1 MIACCR
7 DGTSPT
13 PLGVGAI
20 RWACAGDFCH
30 NDAVRTVA
38 FLAVLLSFL
47 AVLSV
52 GRSAPERAARDSWW
66 PVQRAP
72 RGFVTVVV
80 RGIPVPTAAVLT
92 VDMRE
97 EMLSASLAGLAALA
111 VNRGEA
117 DELVWNDTVVQRYGE
132 WKERTVAR
140 LGLEDRGTFTPWELL
155 ERGMRAGWVRGY
167 VAYARDPSGRKAYT
181 EKNAS
186 TDASVNVATGLAGI
200 HRAVL
205 IEESLIPRAEALGL
219 RMLADGRVPMRAEDA
234 AQLSRSAVSM
244 LDPGVQRN
252 RDVAISQQCWVGY
265 GAGPEAWPMIDRLDD
280 LAPAFGWDQGDEAM
294 NTLAVS
300 VRGHSNTASNWV
312 RNQPFLS
319 AGAREARFPSVVGM
333 QASAVDFADHRPC
346 VALVLSDG
354 DNLQW
359 LCGAFWGPGAPRHMP
374 TTPPPGTPPVKPAAY
389 WDHPRHG
396 SFPIGFG
403 ACLSQLSQAAP
414 CVLERIGETQPV
426 GTALIEQFAGYWY
439 PDRFAED
446 TGRREA
452 LFREFMRRLDAQNH
466 RTGAVM
472 TGMLMLHSD
481 TPGAAEARRWIAEG
495 LHPLLG
501 AFVCDYAPYNAGRGR
516 IDWASDGRGGEVPF
530 VTAGYCLWQGMDGKH
545 PGMGGPDAVTDAI
558 VRDAAAS
565 TGPFARWVS
574 VHIWSTHELPDGTK
588 VTGVGAAAALA
599 DRLEARGIRVVR
611 PDELLHRIRRERAAA
626 GR

>member
-1 MIACCR
+1 MRAP
-7 DGTSPT
+7 D
-13 PLGVGAI
+13 AI
-20 RWACAGDFCH
+20 DFCN
-30 NDAVRTVA
+30 NDRVRVVP
-38 FLAVLLSFL
+38 FFVLLVACL
-47 AVLSV
+47 AASWA
-52 GRSAPERAARDSWW
+52 GFSEPAHPAHDSWW
-66 PVQRAP
+66 PKQRAP
-72 RGFVTVVV
+72 RGFVTVRV
-80 RGIPVPTAAVLT
+80 RGVPAPVAASAAVPPVATVASPTAVPALT

-181 EKNAS
+181 SKTAS
-186 TDASVNVATGLAGI
+186 TDESVNVATCLAGI

-219 RMLADGRVPMRAEDA
+219 RMLADGRVPMRVEDV

-265 GAGPEAWPMIDRLDD
+265 GAGAEAWPMIDRLDD

-319 AGAREARFPSVVGM
+319 AGALDARFPPVVGM
-333 QASAVDFADHRPC
+333 QAADVDFADGRPC

-359 LCGAFWGPGAPRHMP
+359 LCGAFWGPGAARHMP
-374 TTPPPGTPPVKPAAY
+374 VTPPPGTPPVKPAAY

-403 ACLSQLSQAAP
+403 ACLSLLSQAAP

-446 TGRREA
+446 TGRREE

-472 TGMLMLHSD
+472 AGMLMLHSD

-495 LHPLLG
+495 LNPLLG

-530 VTAGYCLWQGMDGKH
+530 VTAAYCLWQGMDGKH
-545 PGMGGPDAVTDAI
+545 PGMGGPDAVADAI
-558 VRDAAAS
+558 ARDAAAS

>member
-1 MIACCR
+1 MR
-7 DGTSPT
+7 
-13 PLGVGAI
+13 LL
-20 RWACAGDFCH
+20 
-30 NDAVRTVA
+30 AVPA
-38 FLAVLLSFL
+38 FLL
-47 AVLSV
+47 ACLCGLQG
-52 GRSAPERAARDSWW
+52 GRPAAEGARPASWW
-66 PVQRAP
+66 PAQRAP
-72 RGFVTVVV
+72 RGFVTVRVT
-80 RGIPVPTAAVLT
+80 GIPAPPGSGIAGLA

-132 WKERTVAR
+132 WKQRTAAR

-167 VAYARDPSGRKAYT
+167 VAYARDRSGRKAYT
-181 EKNAS
+181 ATDAA

-219 RMLADGRVPMRAEDA
+219 RMLADGRVPMRPEDA
-234 AQLSRSAVSM
+234 ARLSRSAVSM

-265 GAGPEAWPMIDRLDD
+265 GAGEEGRRMIDRLDD
-280 LAPAFGWDQGDEAM
+280 LAPVFGWDQGDEAL
-294 NTLAVS
+294 NTIAAS
-300 VRGHSNTASNWV
+300 VRGHPNTASNWV

-319 AGAREARFPSVVGM
+319 AGALDARVRPIAGID
-333 QASAVDFADHRPC
+333 ASSIDLEDPRPC

-359 LCGAFWGPGAPRHMP
+359 LCGAFWGPGAPPAMP
-374 TTPPPGTPPVKPAAY
+374 ATPPPGTPPSRPVVY

-396 SFPIGFG
+396 TFPIGFG
-403 ACLSQLSQAAP
+403 ACLSQLAQAAP
-414 CVLERIGETQPV
+414 CVLDRIAETQPV

-439 PDRFAED
+439 PDRFAEA

-452 LFREFMRRLDAQNH
+452 LFREFMRRLDAQDH

-472 TGMLMLHSD
+472 AGMLMLHSD
-481 TPGAAEARRWIAEG
+481 TPGAAEARRWIAEE

-516 IDWASDGRGGEVPF
+516 IDWAPDGRGDEVPF
-530 VTAGYCLWQGMDGKH
+530 VTAAYCLWQGADARS
-545 PGMGGPDAVTDAI
+545 PGMGGPDAVADAI
-558 VRDAAAS
+558 VHDAAA
-565 TGPFARWVS
+565 GADRFRRWVS
-574 VHIWSTHELPDGTK
+574 VHIWSTHVLPDGTK

-599 DRLEARGIRVVR
+599 DRLQARGVRVVR
-611 PDELLHRIRRERAAA
+611 PDELLLRIRHERRSSASL
-626 GR
+626 R

>member
-1 MIACCR
+1 MA
-7 DGTSPT
+7 
-13 PLGVGAI
+13 
-20 RWACAGDFCH
+20 FY
-30 NDAVRTVA
+30 AVLLA
-38 FLAVLLSFL
+38 FLAGLS
-47 AVLSV
+47 A
-52 GRSAPERAARDSWW
+52 GRVDPARATRDSWW
-66 PVQRAP
+66 PAQRAP
-72 RGFVTVVV
+72 SGFVTVRV
-80 RGIPVPTAAVLT
+80 RGVPAPSSAASGLT

-167 VAYARDPSGRKAYT
+167 VAYAHDASGRKAYT
-181 EKNAS
+181 SKTAS
-186 TDASVNVATGLAGI
+186 TDESVNVATCLAGI

-205 IEESLIPRAEALGL
+205 VEESLIPRAEALGL

-234 AQLSRSAVSM
+234 AKLSRSAVSM

-265 GAGPEAWPMIDRLDD
+265 GAGADAWPMIDRLDD
-280 LAPAFGWDQGDEAM
+280 LAPAFGWDEGDEAM

-319 AGAREARFPSVVGM
+319 AGALEARFPPVVGM
-333 QASAVDFADHRPC
+333 QVSAVDFADHRPC

-359 LCGAFWGPGAPRHMP
+359 LCGAFWGMGAPRHMP
-374 TTPPPGTPPVKPAAY
+374 ATPPPGTPPVKPAAY

-403 ACLSQLSQAAP
+403 ACLSLLSQAAP

-439 PDRFAED
+439 PDRFAAD
-446 TGRREA
+446 TGRREE

-472 TGMLMLHSD
+472 AGMLMLHSD
-481 TPGAAEARRWIAEG
+481 APGAAEARRWIAEG

-501 AFVCDYAPYNAGRGR
+501 AFVCDYAPYNAGCGR

-530 VTAGYCLWQGMDGKH
+530 VTAGYCLWAGEEAKH
-545 PGMGGPDAVTDAI
+545 PGMGGPDAVADAI
-558 VRDAAAS
+558 ARDAAAS
-565 TGPFARWVS
+565 AGPFARWVS

-611 PDELLHRIRRERAAA
+611 PDELLHRIRHERKAP
-626 GR
+626 GH

>member
-1 MIACCR
+1 M
-7 DGTSPT
+7 
-13 PLGVGAI
+13 

-30 NDAVRTVA
+30 NDAVRTVV
-38 FLAVLLSFL
+38 FLAVLLTFL
-47 AVLSV
+47 AALSV
-52 GRSAPERAARDSWW
+52 GRSAPEPAARDSWW

-167 VAYARDPSGRKAYT
+167 VAYGRDASGRKAYT
-181 EKNAS
+181 SKTAS
-186 TDASVNVATGLAGI
+186 TDESVNVATCLAGI

-265 GAGPEAWPMIDRLDD
+265 GAGPDAWPMIDRLDD

-319 AGAREARFPSVVGM
+319 AGALEARFPPVVGM
-333 QASAVDFADHRPC
+333 QAPAVDFADHRPC

-359 LCGAFWGPGAPRHMP
+359 LCGAFWGMGAPRHMP
-374 TTPPPGTPPVKPAAY
+374 ATPPPGTPPVKPAAY

-403 ACLSQLSQAAP
+403 ACLSQLAQAAP

-446 TGRREA
+446 TGRREE

-472 TGMLMLHSD
+472 AGMLMLHSD

-545 PGMGGPDAVTDAI
+545 PGMGGPDTVVNAI

-574 VHIWSTHELPDGTK
+574 VHIWSTHELADGTK

>member
-1 MIACCR
+1 MRAP
-7 DGTSPT
+7 D
-13 PLGVGAI
+13 AI
-20 RWACAGDFCH
+20 DFCN
-30 NDAVRTVA
+30 NDRVRAVS
-38 FLAVLLSFL
+38 FFVLLVACL
-47 AVLSV
+47 AASWTGLSV
-52 GRSAPERAARDSWW
+52 PAHPAHDSWW
-66 PVQRAP
+66 PEQRAP
-72 RGFVTVVV
+72 RGFVTVRV
-80 RGIPVPTAAVLT
+80 RGVPAPVAASAAVPPVATVASPTAVPALT

-167 VAYARDPSGRKAYT
+167 VAYARDASGRKAYT
-181 EKNAS
+181 SKTAS
-186 TDASVNVATGLAGI
+186 TDESVNVASGLAGI

-234 AQLSRSAVSM
+234 AQLSRSAVAM

-265 GAGPEAWPMIDRLDD
+265 GAGAEAWPMIDRLDD

-312 RNQPFLS
+312 RNQPFLT
-319 AGAREARFPSVVGM
+319 AGALEARFPPVVGM
-333 QASAVDFADHRPC
+333 QASDVDFADRRPC

-359 LCGAFWGPGAPRHMP
+359 LCGAFWGPGASHHMP
-374 TTPPPGTPPVKPAAY
+374 ATPPPGTPPVKPAAY

-403 ACLSQLSQAAP
+403 ACLSLLSQAAP

-446 TGRREA
+446 TGRREE

-472 TGMLMLHSD
+472 AGMLMLHSD

-495 LHPLLG
+495 LNPLLG
-501 AFVCDYAPYNAGRGR
+501 AFVCDYAPYNAGLGR

-545 PGMGGPDAVTDAI
+545 PGMGGPDAVVDAI

-565 TGPFARWVS
+565 TAPFTRWVS
-574 VHIWSTHELPDGTK
+574 VHIWSTHELADGTK

>member
-1 MIACCR
+1 MA
-7 DGTSPT
+7 
-13 PLGVGAI
+13 
-20 RWACAGDFCH
+20 FY
-30 NDAVRTVA
+30 AVLLA
-38 FLAVLLSFL
+38 FLAGLSSGRVDPAL
-47 AVLSV
+47 AT
-52 GRSAPERAARDSWW
+52 RDSWW
-66 PVQRAP
+66 PAQRAP
-72 RGFVTVVV
+72 SGFVTVRV
-80 RGIPVPTAAVLT
+80 RGVPAPSSAASGLT

-167 VAYARDPSGRKAYT
+167 VAYARDASGRKAYT
-181 EKNAS
+181 SKTAS
-186 TDASVNVATGLAGI
+186 SDESVNVATCLAGI

-205 IEESLIPRAEALGL
+205 VEESLIPRAEALGL
-219 RMLADGRVPMRAEDA
+219 RMVADGRVPMRAEDA
-234 AQLSRSAVSM
+234 VQLSQSAVSM

-265 GAGPEAWPMIDRLDD
+265 GAGADAWPMIDRLDD
-280 LAPAFGWDQGDEAM
+280 LAPAFGWDEGDEAM

-319 AGAREARFPSVVGM
+319 AGALEARFPPVVGM
-333 QASAVDFADHRPC
+333 QVSAVDFADHRPC

-359 LCGAFWGPGAPRHMP
+359 LCGAFWGMGAPRHMP
-374 TTPPPGTPPVKPAAY
+374 ATPPPGTPPVKPAAY

-446 TGRREA
+446 TGRREE

-472 TGMLMLHSD
+472 AGMLMLHSD

-501 AFVCDYAPYNAGRGR
+501 AFVCDYAPYNAGCGR

-530 VTAGYCLWQGMDGKH
+530 VTAGYCLWAGEEAKH
-545 PGMGGPDAVTDAI
+545 PGMGGPDAVADAI
-558 VRDAAAS
+558 ARDAAAS
-565 TGPFARWVS
+565 AGPFARWVS
-574 VHIWSTHELPDGTK
+574 VHIWSTHELADGTR

-611 PDELLHRIRRERAAA
+611 PDELLHRIRHERKAP
-626 GR
+626 GH